1 MRTVRDWF
9 VVSLVLLTAI
19 GSTPARDAA
28 EVKTGGD
35 FAVEVIPDIA
45 YYSGPGADAN
55 KNKLDLYLPKGQKD
69 FPVVFFVHGGAWT
82 TGDRKL
88 YLPLGRLLAKNGI
101 GAVIISYRLT
111 PQVQHPGH
119 IEDVARAFAWT
130 HANIGKHG
138 GRADQIFVAGHS
150 AGGHLVALLATN
162 DRYLKAHDLTPKAIK
177 GAIPMSGVYIVG
189 GGQRMQ
195 RVFGEGPEAAESAS
209 PLRHVTGK
217 EPPFLILYADDDF
230 PGCDRMS
237 EAMGKA
243 LKAAKVEAECQSI
256 KDRGHITIM
265 VRLATSESDPA
276 TQAILAFVAKH
287 SDLKLRPAVAKTE
300 N

>member
-1 MRTVRDWF
+1 MRTGRDLF
-9 VVSLVLLTAI
+9 VVSLLLLTAT
-19 GSTPARDAA
+19 GSSPARDTAD
-28 EVKTGGD
+28 VKIGGD
-35 FAVEVIPDIA
+35 FAVDAIPDVA
-45 YYSGPGADAN
+45 YYTGAGADAN
-55 KNKLDLYLPKGQKD
+55 KNKLDLYLPKDQKD
-69 FPVVFFVHGGAWT
+69 FPVLFFVHGGAWT
-82 TGDRKL
+82 SGDRKL
-88 YLPLGRLLAKNGI
+88 YVPLGKVLAKNGI

-150 AGGHLVALLATN
+150 AGGHLAALLVTN
-162 DRYLKAHDLTPKAIK
+162 ERYLKAHDLTPKAIK

-189 GGQRMQ
+189 GGDRMK
-195 RVFGEGPEAAESAS
+195 RVFGEGPEVAESAS

-243 LKAAKVEAECQSI
+243 LKAAKVEAECVSI
-256 KDRGHITIM
+256 KDRGHISIM

-287 SDLKLRPAVAKTE
+287 SDLKLRAAKAKSE

>member
-1 MRTVRDWF
+1 MRTVRDLF
-9 VVSLVLLTAI
+9 VVSLVLATAI
-19 GSTPARDAA
+19 GSTPAGDTAD
-28 EVKTGGD
+28 VKIGGD
-35 FAVEVIPDIA
+35 FAVDVIPDVA

-55 KNKLDLYLPKGQKD
+55 KRKLDLYLPKGQTG
-69 FPVVFFVHGGAWT
+69 FPVLFFVHGGAWT

-88 YLPLGRLLAKNGI
+88 YLPFGRLLAKNGI

-150 AGGHLVALLATN
+150 AGGHLAALLVTN
-162 DRYLKAHDLTPKAIK
+162 ERYLKAHDLTPKDIK
-177 GAIPMSGVYIVG
+177 GAIPMSGVYVVG
-189 GGQRMQ
+189 GGDRMK
-195 RVFGEGPEAAESAS
+195 RVFGEGPDAAESAS
-209 PLRHVTGK
+209 PLRQVTGK

-237 EAMGKA
+237 EAMAKA
-243 LKAAKVEAECQSI
+243 LKAAKVEAECQTI
-256 KDRGHITIM
+256 KDRGHVSIM

-276 TQAILAFVAKH
+276 TQAILAFVARH
-287 SDLKLRPAVAKTE
+287 SGLKLRPAALKTD